1 MADFL
6 SSPLASVVMLL
17 AVTAVLVAVGV
28 YVIGKV
34 RAGLRESEPDASQW
48 LTGFREL
55 HDRGELDDEEYRTI
69 KSVLSEQLQHEID
82 DTDKP
87 R

>member
-6 SSPLASVVMLL
+6 SSPAASIVFLL
-17 AVTAVLVAVGV
+17 TLTAVLIAIGV

-34 RAGLRESEPDASQW
+34 RASMQDETPRSSEW
-48 LTGFREL
+48 LSNFREM
-55 HDRGELDDEEYRTI
+55 HDQGDLDDEEYRTI
-69 KSVLSEQLQHEID
+69 KSVLSERLQHEIND
-82 DTDKP
+82 NDKP